1 MCVCYNNHPHSVFNY
16 ALFWMDS
23 FLIQDEKTLLTYR
36 VGRATNEKT
45 CVHYVYTLY
54 P

>member
-1 MCVCYNNHPHSVFNY
+1 MHTYSHCVFNY

-23 FLIQDEKTLLTYR
+23 FLIQDEKTLLTYQ
-36 VGRATNEKT
+36 VGCVFNEKT
-45 CVHYVYTLY
+45 CVYNLQTLY